1 MRFEGL
7 PSLALFGLATSHAI
21 QVRAPAEAAVAA
33 TAGDGD
39 KGKNWHPHT
48 KEPHFFNLRVN
59 DRCDPFKQPEPETL
73 KSQCPFDSYAIR
85 LEKGILVATPYN
97 KWWDPKLPTF
107 FVDDDTQLYT
117 VSKDPLQLYVDSVT
131 GAVKYTKVGWLPP
144 SAISTGF
151 YHTGN
156 NPIQLVDPSPSYLT
170 WPSTYGITKG
180 GNFALCPLGSTG
192 QYQVF
197 VNNWN
202 FDQQGVEKRRCKYYA
217 LAALN
222 ANPWKKE
229 HSKLKARDDYPTSD
243 YPTGDEDYPTSSW
256 GDDSWGS
263 DDDSW
268 SSDDDSEYPTKDTE
282 YSSWRKSDKDDSY
295 RSKDDG
301 YKSKDDG
308 YKSKD
313 DGYKSKD
320 DGYKSKDDGYKSKD
334 DGYTAEKDG
343 YETSK
348 PTDYE
353 TDPTWGSD
361 DYETSEEW

>member
-7 PSLALFGLATSHAI
+7 SSLALIGLATSHAI
-21 QVRAPAEAAVAA
+21 QARAPADAAVAA
-33 TAGDGD
+33 TAASDDD
-39 KGKNWHPHT
+39 KGKNWRPHT

-59 DRCDPFKQPEPETL
+59 DRCDPFAKPTPETL

-97 KWWDPKLPTF
+97 KWWDPKVPTF

-156 NPIQLVDPSPSYLT
+156 NPLQLVDPSPSYLT

-180 GNFALCPLGSTG
+180 GNFALCPLGTTG

-222 ANPWKKE
+222 ANPWKE
-229 HSKLKARDDYPTSD
+229 NSKLKARDDYPTSD
-243 YPTGDEDYPTSSW
+243 YSTTDDDYPTSPS
-256 GDDSWGS
+256 GDDSWGYGS
-263 DDDSW
+263 DDDW
-268 SSDDDSEYPTKDTE
+268 TDDSDYPTKDTD
-282 YSSWRKSDKDDSY
+282 YSSWGKSDKDDDY
-295 RSKDDG
+295 KTDD
-301 YKSKDDG
+301 D
-308 YKSKD
+308 
-313 DGYKSKD
+313 
-320 DGYKSKDDGYKSKD
+320 
-334 DGYTAEKDG
+334 

-353 TDPTWGSD
+353 TDESYPSWGSG
-361 DYETSEEW
+361 DYEASDEY

>member
-7 PSLALFGLATSHAI
+7 SSLALFALAASHAI
-21 QVRAPAEAAVAA
+21 EVRAPAEAAVAA
-33 TAGDGD
+33 TAGDHD
-39 KGKNWHPHT
+39 NGKDWHPHT

-59 DRCDPFKQPEPETL
+59 DRCDPFHRPQPETL

-97 KWWDPKLPTF
+97 KWYDPKLPTF

-180 GNFALCPLGSTG
+180 GNFAICPLGSTG

-229 HSKLKARDDYPTSD
+229 QWRLKARDDYPTSD
-243 YPTGDEDYPTSSW
+243 DDSYPTW
-256 GDDSWGS
+256 GDDSGDSWS
-263 DDDSW
+263 DDSDDSWSDDDDSW
-268 SSDDDSEYPTKDTE
+268 GKDSKDG
-282 YSSWRKSDKDDSY
+282 YKNKDDSY
-295 RSKDDG
+295 ETKDPGYKTKDPGYETDDGYETKDPGYDTWEKDDPKDDG
-301 YKSKDDG
+301 YKQKDDS
-308 YKSKD
+308 YD
-313 DGYKSKD
+313 
-320 DGYKSKDDGYKSKD
+320 
-334 DGYTAEKDG
+334 
-343 YETSK
+343 TS
-348 PTDYE
+348 D
-353 TDPTWGSD
+353 
-361 DYETSEEW
+361 EW